1 MDAKIVQVAL
11 SGLENILRF
20 GEQEPKDTNTNYY
33 ANLVEECYG
42 LDKIEFLQS
51 HENLDIYRK
60 VISLNS
66 NVFSQ
71 ILKLRILNCLFV
83 MCFFS
88 WKKYIS
94 TSNLFWFKNENFEK
108 RKVISPREDQ
118 FCNMFSR
125 ILKLPILNFH
135 EICLSYSIKITV
147 ILAFFIYLDS

>member
-1 MDAKIVQVAL
+1 MEKCKVVNSLFIFAKSIILSIPGSSDQVRYLVSQGCIPPMCDLLTVIDAKIVQVAL

-60 VISLNS
+60 VISQNS

-71 ILKLRILNCLFV
+71 TTNPKLLV
-83 MCFFS
+83 
-88 WKKYIS
+88 
-94 TSNLFWFKNENFEK
+94 
-108 RKVISPREDQ
+108 
-118 FCNMFSR
+118 
-125 ILKLPILNFH
+125 
-135 EICLSYSIKITV
+135 
-147 ILAFFIYLDS
+147 YLH